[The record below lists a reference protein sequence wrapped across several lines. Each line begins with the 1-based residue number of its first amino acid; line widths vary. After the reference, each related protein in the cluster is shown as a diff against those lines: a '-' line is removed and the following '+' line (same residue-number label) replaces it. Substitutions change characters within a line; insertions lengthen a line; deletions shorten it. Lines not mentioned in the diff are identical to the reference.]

1 MVKIGYIY
9 SAINLRLVL
18 CLLCCMIC
26 FIVDAQD
33 PMLIAKE
40 RKHYTISDLP
50 LPDSVVLEVGGFA
63 FTDAGKLGV
72 ATRRGE
78 IWVID
83 DPYQKKSKTPKFT
96 RFARGLHEPLGL
108 AYRNGSFYATQRSE
122 ITKMTDVNKDGK
134 ADLYQTVTSWP
145 LSGNYHEYS
154 YGPLFTPDGNMLV
167 NLNLSWVGRGES
179 LVKWR
184 GWMLKVSPD
193 GRQEPYAAGLRS
205 PAGLAYNSQGDLFFA
220 ENQGD
225 WIPTGYI
232 THIEKG
238 SFAGHPASLRWAGEK
253 NSPIKDL
260 KRDQFPDSIGSQLEF
275 SKRSKQ
281 FQLPSIIFPH
291 TLMGIST
298 CALLS
303 INNDAFGPFKDQML
317 VGDQGHSKIMR
328 VYMEKVNG
336 KYQGACFPFL
346 QGFASGILR
355 LEWGS
360 DQTLFVGMTSRGWA
374 ATGKALY
381 GVQRVNWNGTIPFE
395 IRAMKATPNGFT
407 LEFTKAVN
415 KKQAADLSQYKMTGF
430 TYSYHRKYGSPI
442 VDQKDCA
449 VVKADVAADGLSVRI
464 YVRGLRAGYV
474 HQINLPSLQSAG
486 GENLIHDV
494 GYYTLNAVPAGTE
507 KDKQMMREMEHAT
520 HSISGNKSATTGC
533 GPSSSK
539 NITIQPANWN
549 KPDVVIQIGTKPGLK
564 FDIENFSVPE
574 GSKVQLILNNS
585 DDMLHN
591 WVLTKPGKWEEVGK
605 TAMTMGLKGSELG
618 YVPDTE
624 DVLFN
629 TCVLQPES
637 SQAIYFIAPKA
648 GEYPYI
654 CSIPG
659 HYYAMRGVMKVSK
672 R

>member
-1 MVKIGYIY
+1 MVDIKRMSTHKIYKLTN
-9 SAINLRLVL
+9 SF
-18 CLLCCMIC
+18 LCCMVC
-26 FIVDAQD
+26 FVLHAQD
-33 PMLIAKE
+33 PKLVAIE
-40 RKHYTISDLP
+40 RKHYQVSDLP
-50 LPDSVVLEVGGFA
+50 LPDSVILEVGGFA
-63 FTDAGKLGV
+63 FTDDGKLGV

-78 IWVID
+78 IWLIQ
-83 DPYQKKSKTPKFT
+83 DPYQKKSKNPKFT
-96 RFARGLHEPLGL
+96 RLARGLHEPLGL
-108 AYRNGSFYATQRSE
+108 AYRDGSFYATQRSE
-122 ITKMTDVNKDGK
+122 ITKITDVNKDGK

-154 YGPLFTPDGNMLV
+154 YGPLFTPEGNMLV

-184 GWMLKVSPD
+184 GWMLQVDPNGK
-193 GRQEPYAAGLRS
+193 QEPYAAGFRS

-328 VYMEKVNG
+328 AYLEKVNG

-346 QGFASGILR
+346 EGFASGILR
-355 LEWGS
+355 LTWGA

-374 ATGKALY
+374 ATGTAPY
-381 GVQRVNWNGTIPFE
+381 GVQRVNWKGTIPFE
-395 IRAMKATPNGFT
+395 IKTMKATPNGFT
-407 LEFTKAVN
+407 LEFTKPVN
-415 KKQAADLSQYKMTGF
+415 KKMAADLSQYKMTGF
-430 TYSYHRKYGSPI
+430 TYTYHRKYGSPI
-442 VDQKDCA
+442 VDQKQCA
-449 VVKADVAADGLSVRI
+449 VMRADVAVDGMSVRI
-464 YVRGLRAGYV
+464 YVSGLRQGYV
-474 HQINLPSLQSAG
+474 HQIDIPSIQSAA
-486 GENLIHDV
+486 GERLVHSV
-494 GYYTLNAVPAGTE
+494 GYYTLNSIPAGTAVDMAVM
-507 KDKQMMREMEHAT
+507 KEMEHSGHAAT
-520 HSISGNKSATTGC
+520 AGNSASSGC
-533 GPSSSK
+533 GPASPK
-539 NITIQPANWN
+539 NTTEQPTSWKRA
-549 KPDVVIQIGTKPGLK
+549 DVEIQIGTKPGLK
-564 FDIENFSVPE
+564 FDIESFSVPE
-574 GSKVQLILNNS
+574 GSKVKLIFNNN

-591 WVLTKPGKWEEVGK
+591 WVLTKPGKWEEVGQK
-605 TAMTMGLKGSELG
+605 AMNMGLKGSELA
-618 YVPDTE
+618 YIPETD

-629 TCVLQPES
+629 TCMLQPES

-654 CSIPG
+654 CSFPG
-659 HYYAMRGVMKVSK
+659 HYYGMRGVMRVLPK
-672 R
+672 